1 MIRRLLLSVCLVLV
15 AFSAIKAVP
24 IGGIRI
30 ESPYRRVVVLVDGQ
44 QVCLPA
50 FSCFIANLHGS
61 CRVEV
66 YEEPSRGNDSRRG
79 KLLYEERILCPV
91 NEVKEIF
98 IPEDNRSGG
107 NRGASD
113 LHKPGRPGGR
123 PSGGGQYDPVMSPSA
138 FEQFMGLMKKQRF
151 DSDRKKVLDHALL
164 TSRFTTDQCIR
175 LMDFY
180 RFDSEKKQLMKR
192 IYPKIADKPNFYY
205 AIDKLSFSSD
215 KNEINAFIKQYH
227 EKNN

>member
-1 MIRRLLLSVCLVLV
+1 MIRHLILSVCLVLV
-15 AFSAIKAVP
+15 AFPAIKAAP
-24 IGGIRI
+24 IDGIRI

-44 QVCLPA
+44 QVCLPT
-50 FSCFIANLHGS
+50 FSCFVANLHGS

-66 YEEPSRGNDSRRG
+66 YEEPSRGNNPRSG
-79 KLLYEERILCPV
+79 KLLYEERIHCFI

-98 IPEDNRSGG
+98 IPEGSG
-107 NRGASD
+107 
-113 LHKPGRPGGR
+113 
-123 PSGGGQYDPVMSPSA
+123 PVMSPSA
-138 FEQFMGLMKKQRF
+138 FEQFMGLMEKQSF
-151 DSDRKKVLDHALL
+151 DSDRKEVLDHALL
-164 TSRFTTDQCIR
+164 TSWFTTDQCIR

-180 RFDSEKKQLMKR
+180 RFDSEKKLLMKK

-205 AIDKLSFSSD
+205 AIDKLTFSSD